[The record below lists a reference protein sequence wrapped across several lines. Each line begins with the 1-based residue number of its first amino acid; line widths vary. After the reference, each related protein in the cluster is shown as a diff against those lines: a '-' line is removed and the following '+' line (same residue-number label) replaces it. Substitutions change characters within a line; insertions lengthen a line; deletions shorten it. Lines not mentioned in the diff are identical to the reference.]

1 MSSIRVMVIQVG
13 WTPDKADNLN
23 RALELI
29 EKGFR
34 RYGQA
39 DIVCLP
45 EFFYES
51 PTKKNRDTVGELLEG
66 DFYQAFSRCAEKYQV
81 NIVTGTFPQKK
92 EGRIYNTSL
101 AFDRQGSL
109 LGQYSKVHL
118 FDAFDRKE
126 SDVLTAGNSLG
137 IFDFDFGRV
146 GVAICYEVRFAE
158 YLRTLALKD
167 IDLLLLPS
175 MFYRPRQDQWDLLVR
190 AAALNNLLY
199 VAAANQY
206 NKHCFGRSQI
216 VDPAGLTL
224 SQASDREDVIFSTI
238 DMDYQKRIRQE
249 LAVYENRVSKLYEI
263 K

>member
-29 EKGFR
+29 EKGCR
-34 RYGQA
+34 QYGQA

-51 PTKKNRDTVGELLEG
+51 PSHKNQGAVGEPLEG
-66 DFYQAFSRCAEKYQV
+66 DFFRAFSRCAEKHRV
-81 NIVTGTFPQKK
+81 NIVSGTFPQKK
-92 EGRIYNTSL
+92 EEGLFNTCL
-101 AFDRQGSL
+101 AFDRQGTL
-109 LGQYSKVHL
+109 VGQYSKVHL
-118 FDAFDRKE
+118 FDAFERKE
-126 SDVLTAGNSLG
+126 SDILTAGNSLG

-175 MFYRPRQDQWDLLVR
+175 MFYRPRQDQWELLVR

-206 NKHCFGRSQI
+206 NRHCFGRSQI
-216 VDPAGLTL
+216 VDPCGLTL
-224 SQASDREDVIFSTI
+224 AQASDGEAVIFSCI
-238 DMDYQKRIRQE
+238 DTDYQKQVRQE
-249 LAVYENRVSKLYEI
+249 LAIYENRVPELYDI